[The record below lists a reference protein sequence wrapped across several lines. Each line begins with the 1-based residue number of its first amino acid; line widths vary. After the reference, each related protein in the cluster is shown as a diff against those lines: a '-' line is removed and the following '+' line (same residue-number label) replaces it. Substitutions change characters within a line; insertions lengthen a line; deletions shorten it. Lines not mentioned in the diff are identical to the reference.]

1 MTASILALT
10 NAIAAMVPQLGECS
24 SYRDE
29 ADSKATLPWIVTT
42 VSLQGRETSESLSA
56 HAGHGFLETR
66 IAAHTV
72 DQVNLFADLTDVTGF
87 MPHAEGF
94 SVGALVP
101 YADSGVYLAPL
112 TDDLTSKRVPL
123 RVVRWRFT
131 WSRTGTN

>member
-10 NAIAAMVPQLGECS
+10 NAIAEMVPQLGECS

-56 HAGHGFLETR
+56 QAGHGFIETR
-66 IAAHTV
+66 IAAHSV
-72 DQVNLFADLTDVTGF
+72 DQVNLFADLTDVTGLT
-87 MPHAEGF
+87 PHAEGF

-112 TDDLTSKRVPL
+112 TDDLTSKRVPI
-123 RVVRWRFT
+123 RVMRWRFT
-131 WSRTGTN
+131 WSRTG